1 MDLYAHIF
9 FFCFQY
15 TFLLFFIVQPVVS
28 LDLSSQCCGITHL
41 NLTWRKLVSKSHWR
55 KYDSNWE
62 FKSNSYGFWLL
73 FFFCKV
79 SLLEKYCSA
88 GMTDLWAA
96 SSFKGSTSV
105 YTCVPSTQRHV
116 DNHLQWLKVA
126 ASLSPDINL
135 QGITLTGWQR

>member
-1 MDLYAHIF
+1 MIQTGSLRASLMDFGF
-9 FFCFQY
+9 FFF
-15 TFLLFFIVQPVVS
+15 S
-28 LDLSSQCCGITHL
+28 
-41 NLTWRKLVSKSHWR
+41 
-55 KYDSNWE
+55 
-62 FKSNSYGFWLL
+62 
-73 FFFCKV
+73 FFFLGKV